1 MTTEGYLVVEMVH
14 TGKQQIIALTPPVD
28 PNAEVKA
35 DLEIIWAENIKAVV
49 KRRQKL
55 EELLKNGYAP
65 VYDQCLQEVRNKLE
79 LVNNWNMI
87 QQEQSLHELITKIKN
102 VCFGFD
108 DNKQEVFNLMQLL
121 KTLFLYMQSKKDRV
135 EEAWCTR
142 GWVKNS

>member
-1 MTTEGYLVVEMVH
+1 
-14 TGKQQIIALTPPVD
+14 
-28 PNAEVKA
+28 
-35 DLEIIWAENIKAVV
+35 V

-135 EEAWCTR
+135 EEYKQNFRSIWDTVEAFR
-142 GWVKNS
+142 GLPGIHNGLMDSILETVVGTG